1 MECRLLHGYDLDF
14 SPNKWWWKFGPA
26 FNLILFL
33 FLFSLLGLFLGSSLL
48 LTLRCLRI
56 SGLLARSHSEPLG
69 QLLGGALRELGELLL
84 PHRLQPLGAD
94 HLGAALVQLL
104 TVAVRPRVRP
114 PLVLGEHVDG
124 GGVLLGEGLRVKTL
138 LDRLVPQLQLL
149 PFSELLELVILVKLP
164 LLVVV
169 LVCLQCNDC
178 VPDLVGFV
186 LQLITVH
193 LSEGQGL
200 DTDGQRD
207 LHLLLHLLLGLG
219 HLLAGIHGRTG
230 RLFASLLLSG
240 EHLLPFPLVLLHL
253 LLLGLGLCLLLLLL
267 LPLDLLLLCP
277 LLGSL
282 LLLLLSTDLLPG
294 GLFVLQPLELCLLLG
309 PLVPPLADVLPQ
321 LVVHLGLL
329 LLVFGRR
336 HGDE

>member
-26 FNLILFL
+26 LNLLLFL
-33 FLFSLLGLFLGSSLL
+33 LLLLGSLLSSGLL
-48 LTLRCLRI
+48 LTLRSLRI

-69 QLLGGALRELGELLL
+69 QLLGGALRELRELLL
-84 PHRLQPLGAD
+84 PHRLKPLGAD
-94 HLGAALVQLL
+94 HLGSALVQLL
-104 TVAVRPRVRP
+104 AVAVRPRVRP

-149 PFSELLELVILVKLP
+149 PLSELLELVILVKLP

-169 LVCLQCNDC
+169 LVCLQGNNC

-230 RLFASLLLSG
+230 
-240 EHLLPFPLVLLHL
+240 
-253 LLLGLGLCLLLLLL
+253 
-267 LPLDLLLLCP
+267 
-277 LLGSL
+277 
-282 LLLLLSTDLLPG
+282 
-294 GLFVLQPLELCLLLG
+294 
-309 PLVPPLADVLPQ
+309 
-321 LVVHLGLL
+321 
-329 LLVFGRR
+329 
-336 HGDE
+336 

>member
-26 FNLILFL
+26 LNLFL
-33 FLFSLLGLFLGSSLL
+33 VLLLGSLLSSGLL
-48 LTLRCLRI
+48 LTLRSLRI

-69 QLLGGALRELGELLL
+69 QLLGGALREPGELLL

-94 HLGAALVQLL
+94 HLGATLVQLL
-104 TVAVRPRVRP
+104 AVAVRPRVRP

-124 GGVLLGEGLRVKTL
+124 GRVLLGEGLRVKTL
-138 LDRLVPQLQLL
+138 L
-149 PFSELLELVILVKLP
+149 ELLELVILVKLS

-169 LVCLQCNDC
+169 LVCLQGNNC

-207 LHLLLHLLLGLG
+207 LHLLL
-219 HLLAGIHGRTG
+219 
-230 RLFASLLLSG
+230 
-240 EHLLPFPLVLLHL
+240 
-253 LLLGLGLCLLLLLL
+253 
-267 LPLDLLLLCP
+267 
-277 LLGSL
+277 
-282 LLLLLSTDLLPG
+282 
-294 GLFVLQPLELCLLLG
+294 
-309 PLVPPLADVLPQ
+309 
-321 LVVHLGLL
+321 
-329 LLVFGRR
+329 
-336 HGDE
+336 